1 MRALLALLLTT
12 SAATAWE
19 VSSDGPICLLT
30 HATDD
35 AVITVSHDPRQGDPY
50 AIEVVRSGEA
60 WARGSVFIIRFDGPN
75 QLTISTS
82 RYVLSDDG
90 FSLRVADKGFG
101 NVLAGM
107 AQNFV
112 GVAVLGGKTV
122 LIPLVGAPP
131 KVAAFEACVSAT
143 KV

>member
-1 MRALLALLLTT
+1 MRALLALFLTT
-12 SAATAWE
+12 STAMAWE
-19 VSSDGPICLLT
+19 VSSDGPVCRLS
-30 HATDD
+30 HATND
-35 AVITVSHDPRQGDPY
+35 AVITVSHDQRQVDPY
-50 AIEVVRSGEA
+50 AIEVVRTGDA
-60 WARGSVFIIRFDGPN
+60 WAQASTFFIRFDGPN
-75 QLTISTS
+75 QLTIATS

-90 FSLRVADKGFG
+90 LTLRVADKGFG

-122 LIPLVGAPP
+122 LIPLAGAPP